1 MKRLCSTLTMF
12 VLAAFFAFSTFAAD
26 APDAWVKGLWLKAT
40 GLPKASELE
49 DMTQEKDE
57 PHFIYS
63 FAQGADGPAVT
74 IALGRVPQNK
84 LAENIAQLD
93 KKALAEF
100 AMSESAAKS
109 VKDLKFTKAP
119 KFSKKYTYPC
129 QMATYTDSEMGLSN
143 TILFIQTDNFMF
155 YAQVNRV
162 TKDKQ
167 YSEAD
172 AAKWLMQLNMVEQ

>member
-1 MKRLCSTLTMF
+1 MKRLCATLTML
-12 VLAAFFAFSTFAAD
+12 VLAAFFASSAFAAD

-40 GLPKASELE
+40 GLPKGSDLE

-63 FAQGADGPAVT
+63 IGMGADGPAVT
-74 IALGRVPQNK
+74 IAIGRVPQNTLAGRLSK
-84 LAENIAQLD
+84 LD
-93 KKALAEF
+93 RKALAEF
-100 AMSESAAKS
+100 DGAESFAKTT
-109 VKDLKFTKAP
+109 KNLKFTEAS
-119 KFSKKYTYPC
+119 KFSEKFTYPC
-129 QMATYTDSEMGLSN
+129 QMATYTNAEMGLSN
-143 TILFIQTDNFMF
+143 TILFIQTDDFMF

-162 TKDKQ
+162 AKDKK

>member
-1 MKRLCSTLTMF
+1 MQRLCSTLTML
-12 VLAAFFAFSTFAAD
+12 VLAAFFASSAFAAD

-40 GLPKASELE
+40 GLPKGSEFE

-63 FAQGADGPAVT
+63 IGMGADGPAVT
-74 IALGRVPQNK
+74 IAIGRVPQNT
-84 LAENIAQLD
+84 LAERLSKLD
-93 KKALAEF
+93 RKALAEF
-100 AMSESAAKS
+100 DGAESFAKTT
-109 VKDLKFTKAP
+109 KNLKFAEAP
-119 KFSKKYTYPC
+119 KFSEKYTYPC
-129 QMATYTDSEMGLSN
+129 QMATYTNSEMGLSN
-143 TILFIQTDNFMF
+143 TILFIKTDAFMF

-172 AAKWLMQLNMVEQ
+172 AVKWLMQLNMVEQ